1 VSDDVGSKSITWLC
15 DFSLIILHGWRRKTN
30 TKMMQVERNK
40 GDLGGTNQTRSQAM
54 AEENDEGVRRERK
67 KQAHRGG

>member
-1 VSDDVGSKSITWLC
+1 
-15 DFSLIILHGWRRKTN
+15 
-30 TKMMQVERNK
+30 MMQVERNK